1 MAQKWP
7 NLMYVIRHGQSER
20 NVMKDAAKAAGRA
33 PVWSDG
39 VRDQDTSL
47 TPYGMLQALS
57 VGVALRD
64 IHPQMF
70 VYVPEIFDIS
80 EETMAHMAKLPPPP
94 QQIDTLFVSPY
105 LRARQTCQEIC
116 NGLGYIPH
124 IVVEERIREIE
135 FGILDGLT
143 PEGIRVKYPE
153 EVARRAK
160 EGKYY
165 YRPPGGE
172 NRPDV
177 NLRLHSFIDTIVRDY
192 SETVIGIVCHSVVV
206 LCLRHLLERWDEA
219 SYLLVD
225 KEEDVKNASVTTYAC
240 MGNKIRLQA
249 YNQTYY
255 KDSLDT
261 HA

>member
-1 MAQKWP
+1 
-7 NLMYVIRHGQSER
+7 MYVIRHGQSER

-64 IHPQMF
+64 KHPH
-70 VYVPEIFDIS
+70 PGD
-80 EETMAHMAKLPPPP
+80 LPKNNPGCSGTSYGILES
-94 QQIDTLFVSPY
+94 QESIDTLFVSPY
-105 LRARQTCQEIC
+105 LRARQTTEQIVK
-116 NGLGYIPH
+116 GLGYMPR

-192 SETVIGIVCHSVVV
+192 NETVIGIVCHSVVV

-240 MGNKIRLQA
+240 VENKIRLQD
-249 YNQTYY
+249 YNR
-255 KDSLDT
+255 T
-261 HA
+261 HYLEHRIEEI